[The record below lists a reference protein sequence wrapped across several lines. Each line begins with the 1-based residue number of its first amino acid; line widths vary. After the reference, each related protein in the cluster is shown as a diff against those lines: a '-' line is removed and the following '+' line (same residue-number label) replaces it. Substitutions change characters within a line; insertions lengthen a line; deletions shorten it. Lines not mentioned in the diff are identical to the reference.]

1 MIIYRFFKYLFL
13 NIKYTKILNKVYNNE
28 KIIEN
33 LSNLFKSQF
42 KKDWIGRLYTVINP
56 NLLGDDFDIN
66 TIIYEYDESGLN
78 NYAFV
83 ERCIMTKLNI
93 AQSFIQTNN
102 LFDLL
107 TYKIEKLDEYDNYL
121 FIIEPITLQDC
132 LKYTKYFSILLRV
145 LIVLFALFCTLLAVT
160 VGLLLRIVCAVTPV
174 GTLTF
179 FAALAAA
186 SKAVLLALA
195 AAFATFRFANV
206 TGLVN
211 NRFATAIFNAS
222 VFFLVV
228 LVVAICTLLYFVFLT
243 M

>member
-13 NIKYTKILNKVYNNE
+13 NIKYTKILSKVYDNE
-28 KIIEN
+28 NINEN

-56 NLLGDDFDIN
+56 NLLGNDFDIN

-78 NYAFV
+78 NNAFV
-83 ERCIMTKLNI
+83 ERWIMGKLNI

-132 LKYTKYFSILLRV
+132 LKYTKYFSILLAV
-145 LIVLFALFCTLLAVT
+145 LIVI
-160 VGLLLRIVCAVTPV
+160 GI
-174 GTLTF
+174 
-179 FAALAAA
+179 
-186 SKAVLLALA
+186 
-195 AAFATFRFANV
+195 
-206 TGLVN
+206 
-211 NRFATAIFNAS
+211 
-222 VFFLVV
+222 
-228 LVVAICTLLYFVFLT
+228 ICLILI
-243 M
+243 

>member
-13 NIKYTKILNKVYNNE
+13 NIKYTKILSEVYDNE
-28 KIIEN
+28 NIIEN
-33 LSNLFKSQF
+33 LSNLFKTQF

-78 NYAFV
+78 NNAFV
-83 ERCIMTKLNI
+83 ERWIMSKLNI

-132 LKYTKYFSILLRV
+132 LKYTKYFSILLTV
-145 LIVLFALFCTLLAVT
+145 LIVI
-160 VGLLLRIVCAVTPV
+160 GI
-174 GTLTF
+174 
-179 FAALAAA
+179 
-186 SKAVLLALA
+186 
-195 AAFATFRFANV
+195 
-206 TGLVN
+206 
-211 NRFATAIFNAS
+211 
-222 VFFLVV
+222 
-228 LVVAICTLLYFVFLT
+228 ICLILI
-243 M
+243 

>member
-13 NIKYTKILNKVYNNE
+13 NIKYTKILSKVYDNE
-28 KIIEN
+28 NIIEN

-78 NYAFV
+78 NNAFV
-83 ERCIMTKLNI
+83 ERWIMGKLNI

-132 LKYTKYFSILLRV
+132 LKYTKYFSILLTV
-145 LIVLFALFCTLLAVT
+145 LIVIGITCLIL
-160 VGLLLRIVCAVTPV
+160 I
-174 GTLTF
+174 
-179 FAALAAA
+179 
-186 SKAVLLALA
+186 
-195 AAFATFRFANV
+195 
-206 TGLVN
+206 
-211 NRFATAIFNAS
+211 
-222 VFFLVV
+222 
-228 LVVAICTLLYFVFLT
+228 
-243 M
+243 